1 LNENTFVTLEFG
13 KIKELLKEFAVS
25 GLGRNLIDELV
36 PATDRRIVIE
46 SVRETT
52 EARAILDAS
61 GHVPLHGLS
70 DVSGHLERISKGAV
84 LEPQALTDLGDLLRG
99 CRKITKFM
107 DRFTDLAPVV
117 ARYAGAII
125 PYEDLE
131 KQIDICIENGR
142 VSNAA
147 SNRLAKIRV
156 QIEILKGRIKDKM
169 NSYIN
174 SDKYR
179 NCLQETFVSFK
190 DDRYCIAVK
199 TSHRHLIDGAVVTSS
214 GSGSTLFV
222 EPAAVRALTDQL
234 KVLYAQ
240 EEAEEYQILS
250 MLTGELAVRLQSIRL
265 NVEIMAA
272 YDFAFAKAKYAR
284 SISAVEPVIL
294 DYRGIQ
300 IHAGRHPLLGREVIP
315 LDFYIG
321 RDYRTLLITGP
332 NTGGKTVALKTIG
345 LFALMAQSGLH
356 LPAGPGTALGV
367 FSRVL
372 VDIGDQQSIEQSL
385 STFSGHLKNVISILN
400 QKGPGTLALFDEIG
414 TGTDPAEGAALGAA
428 ILDDL
433 FIAGGITVATTHYG
447 DLKRFAETRQGFR
460 NGCMEFDPET
470 LKPLYRLNIG
480 QAGQSNGLWIAKRL
494 GMGQD
499 TLDKALRLIAE
510 PVPASLPAAASVPV
524 PGSAAVQAAGA
535 IPEPAAGLAQGA
547 APVLTQRQEPA
558 PTTVR
563 AATNHP
569 ANAADSTVEGDEA
582 LTKPARPLRVGDSV
596 YIGSLKEHGIL
607 CETADSRGEVV
618 VLVKDKRIKV
628 NHKRISLHIPYE
640 ELYPENYDLDI
651 VLLSKEDRRLQKAM
665 SKGHVPGKVRV
676 IKGDQ

>member
-1 LNENTFVTLEFG
+1 MNENTFTTLEFS
-13 KIKELLKEFAVS
+13 KIKELIKGFAVS
-25 GLGRNLIDELV
+25 GLGRNLVDELM
-36 PATDRRIVIE
+36 PATDRRIVLE
-46 SVRETT
+46 WVRETT
-52 EARAILDAS
+52 EARAILDAT

-70 DVSGHLERISKGAV
+70 DVSDHLERISIGAV
-84 LEPQALTDLGDLLRG
+84 LEPQALTEMGDLLRG
-99 CRKITKFM
+99 CRKIAKFM
-107 DRFTDLAPVV
+107 ERFIDLAPNV
-117 ARYAGAII
+117 ARYASAIV
-125 PYEDLE
+125 PFEDLE
-131 KQIDICIENGR
+131 KQIEICIENGR

-156 QIEILKGRIKDKM
+156 QIEVVKGRIKDKM
-169 NSYIN
+169 NSYID

-179 NCLQETFVSFK
+179 NCLQETFVSIK

-199 TSHRHLIDGAVVTSS
+199 TSHRNLIDGAVVTSS

-240 EEAEEYQILS
+240 EEAEEYRILS
-250 MLTGELAVRLQSIRL
+250 MLTAELAARLQSIKL

-284 SISAVEPVIL
+284 SISAVEPIIL

-300 IHAGRHPLLGREVIP
+300 IHSGRHPLLGRDVIP

-321 RDYRTLLITGP
+321 KEYRTLLITGP

-367 FSRVL
+367 FSRIL

-400 QKGPGTLALFDEIG
+400 QKAPGTLALFDEIG

-447 DLKRFAETRQGFR
+447 DLKRFAETHQGFK
-460 NGCMEFDPET
+460 NGCMAFDPET
-470 LKPLYRLNIG
+470 LKPLYRLIIG

-494 GMGQD
+494 GMGQN
-499 TLDKALRLIAE
+499 TLDKAQRLLAKSGSEPIAELVSGEFREPGFDVPEQE
-510 PVPASLPAAASVPV
+510 PVPVSIPAQEMQ
-524 PGSAAVQAAGA
+524 SA
-535 IPEPAAGLAQGA
+535 EP
-547 APVLTQRQEPA
+547 T
-558 PTTVR
+558 PTNV
-563 AATNHP
+563 N
-569 ANAADSTVEGDEA
+569 ANAALSQDTQ
-582 LTKPARPLRVGDSV
+582 TKPARPLRVGDSV
-596 YIGSLKEHGIL
+596 YVSSLKEHGIL

-618 VLVKDKRIKV
+618 VLIKDKRIKV

-665 SKGHVPGKVRV
+665 SKRHVAGAVRI

>member
-1 LNENTFVTLEFG
+1 MNENTFITLEFD
-13 KIKELLKEFAVS
+13 KIKELVKEFAVS
-25 GLGRNLIDELV
+25 GLGRTLIDELV
-36 PATDRRIVIE
+36 PATDRRIVME
-46 SVRETT
+46 SIRETT

-70 DVSGHLERISKGAV
+70 DVSSHLERISKGAI

-99 CRKITKFM
+99 CRKIVQFM
-107 DRFTDLAPVV
+107 DRFSDLAPVV
-117 ARYAGAII
+117 ARYAGAIV
-125 PYEDLE
+125 PYADLE
-131 KQIDICIENGR
+131 EQIETCIENGR

-156 QIEILKGRIKDKM
+156 QIETVKGRIKDKM

-174 SDKYR
+174 SEKYR
-179 NCLQETFVSFK
+179 SCLQETFVSLK

-284 SISAVEPVIL
+284 SISAIEPVIL

-300 IHAGRHPLLGREVIP
+300 IHAGRHPLLGKDVIP

-367 FSRVL
+367 FRQIL

-400 QKGPGTLALFDEIG
+400 QRGPGTLALFDEIG

-433 FIAGGITVATTHYG
+433 CIAGGITVATTHYG
-447 DLKRFAETRQGFR
+447 DLKRFAETRSGFR
-460 NGCMEFDPET
+460 NGCMAFDPET
-470 LKPLYRLNIG
+470 LKPLYSLIIG
-480 QAGQSNGLWIAKRL
+480 QAGQSNGFWIAKRL

-499 TLDKALRLIAE
+499 TLDKAIKLVAVPSQ
-510 PVPASLPAAASVPV
+510 PVDCA
-524 PGSAAVQAAGA
+524 
-535 IPEPAAGLAQGA
+535 PECL
-547 APVLTQRQEPA
+547 E
-558 PTTVR
+558 
-563 AATNHP
+563 
-569 ANAADSTVEGDEA
+569 
-582 LTKPARPLRVGDSV
+582 
-596 YIGSLKEHGIL
+596 GSLG
-607 CETADSRGEVV
+607 T
-618 VLVKDKRIKV
+618 
-628 NHKRISLHIPYE
+628 
-640 ELYPENYDLDI
+640 
-651 VLLSKEDRRLQKAM
+651 
-665 SKGHVPGKVRV
+665 
-676 IKGDQ
+676 

>member
-1 LNENTFVTLEFG
+1 MNENTFITLEFD
-13 KIKELLKEFAVS
+13 KIKELVKEFAVS
-25 GLGRNLIDELV
+25 GLGRTLIDELV
-36 PATDRRIVIE
+36 PATDRRIVME
-46 SVRETT
+46 SIRETT

-70 DVSGHLERISKGAV
+70 DVSSHLERISKGAI

-99 CRKITKFM
+99 CRKIVQFM
-107 DRFTDLAPVV
+107 DRFSDLAPVV
-117 ARYAGAII
+117 ARYAGAIV
-125 PYEDLE
+125 PYADLE
-131 KQIDICIENGR
+131 EQIETCIENGR

-156 QIEILKGRIKDKM
+156 QIETVKGRIKDKM

-174 SDKYR
+174 SEKYR
-179 NCLQETFVSFK
+179 SCLQETFVSLK

-300 IHAGRHPLLGREVIP
+300 IHAGRHPLLGKDVIP

-367 FSRVL
+367 FRQIL

-400 QKGPGTLALFDEIG
+400 QRGPGTLALFDEIG

-433 FIAGGITVATTHYG
+433 CIAGGITVATTHYG
-447 DLKRFAETRQGFR
+447 DLKRFAETRSGFR
-460 NGCMEFDPET
+460 NGCMAFDPET
-470 LKPLYRLNIG
+470 LKPLYSLFIG
-480 QAGQSNGLWIAKRL
+480 QAGQSNGFWIAKRL

-499 TLDKALRLIAE
+499 TLDKAIKLVAVPSQ
-510 PVPASLPAAASVPV
+510 PVDCAPECLEGSLGTFVGIEMVESKAK
-524 PGSAAVQAAGA
+524 
-535 IPEPAAGLAQGA
+535 
-547 APVLTQRQEPA
+547 
-558 PTTVR
+558 
-563 AATNHP
+563 
-569 ANAADSTVEGDEA
+569 AADLPKPGDSPKPA
-582 LTKPARPLRVGDSV
+582 DPPAKPARPLRVGDSV

-607 CETADSRGEVV
+607 CETVDSRGEVV

-651 VLLSKEDRRLQKAM
+651 VLLSKDDRRLQKAM
-665 SKGHVPGKVRV
+665 SKRHVEGKARI
-676 IKGDQ
+676 IKGGENLPR